1 MHFLKSSW
9 GLDVFI
15 MYPDVLPLEIEKTW
29 GLNQETTRTGR
40 SQLFYGDKQ
49 TILSVYNLR
58 QSNVA
63 MVTIEDCPS

>member
-15 MYPDVLPLEIEKTW
+15 MYPDVLPLEIEETW

-49 TILSVYNLR
+49 TIL
-58 QSNVA
+58 
-63 MVTIEDCPS
+63 